1 MSEIERYVEV
11 RRQSAMLELFILEA
25 SGWKR
30 LLACGQVVVE
40 SDSDAARAT
49 ASVMVDVTM
58 GAIEKA
64 YDCDACGYRGT
75 CIVKEAIIRSCV

>member
-1 MSEIERYVEV
+1 M
-11 RRQSAMLELFILEA
+11 
-25 SGWKR
+25 
-30 LLACGQVVVE
+30 ACGEVVVE

>member
-1 MSEIERYVEV
+1 
-11 RRQSAMLELFILEA
+11 LELLLTKEA
-25 SGWKR
+25 RGQKR

-58 GAIEKA
+58 GATEKA
-64 YDCDACGYRGT
+64 YDCDACGYRG
-75 CIVKEAIIRSCV
+75 